1 MKNSDAFYSYAAD
14 YQRKRAAVMA
24 EYETRL
30 EKLESAKGSQYYID
44 EKAAAEATRDKEL
57 AALKAEY
64 GKQFD
69 TVLKAM
75 QESNT
80 GRTMTAPSDE
90 ELRLITAL
98 KMRESL
104 TEQELVLAS
113 NKLKNNPAC
122 LSILQEVAHKQGILR
137 NFTSAKEMSIADTEK
152 AIKALAAAT
161 ADFMAHDTG
170 RASRLA
176 AEYQSRKYG
185 TADRPLP
192 KRPLFTDKESCFR
205 ELSPG
210 LTGEALNIFCAAVD
224 G

>member
-1 MKNSDAFYSYAAD
+1 MKHTDEFYNRAAE
-14 YQRKRAAVMA
+14 YQRKRADIVS

-30 EKLESAKGSQYYID
+30 EKLETAKGSQYYID
-44 EKAAAEATRDKEL
+44 EKETAEAKRDKEL
-57 AALKAEY
+57 AALKKEY
-64 GKQFD
+64 GNYFNA
-69 TVLKAM
+69 VLKAM

-104 TEQELVLAS
+104 TEQELVLAA
-113 NKLKNNPAC
+113 NKLKDNPAC
-122 LSILQEVAHKQGILR
+122 LSILQEIAHKQGILR
-137 NFTSAKEMSIADTEK
+137 NFTSAREMSIADTEK

-161 ADFMAHDTG
+161 SDFMAYDTS
-170 RASRLA
+170 RAARLA

-185 TADRPLP
+185 TTGREPQ
-192 KRPLFTDKESCFR
+192 KRELFTDKESCFR
-205 ELSPG
+205 ELAPG
-210 LTGEALNIFCAAVD
+210 LAGDTFSIFCAAVD